1 VDVQASAALVHVH
14 VSAHRTLDLDG
25 LRAVT
30 LLGVELASIHRLD
43 VHHVTLGVNT
53 TGVAVGCR
61 DDCAASRVEAEV
73 RLVHQLFVE
82 AGVDGSVVVGGDGVV
97 LIVLWVDLSAVLEE
111 FVEDRLLL
119 VVVNVHAFSLDCTA
133 MRSKDQTVI
142 SLHFHKESQAQI

>member
-1 VDVQASAALVHVH
+1 VHVH
-14 VSAHRTLDLDG
+14 ISAYRTLDLDG

-30 LLGVELASIHRLD
+30 LLSVELASVHRLD
-43 VHHVTLGVNT
+43 VHDVALGVNT
-53 TGVAVGCR
+53 AGVVVGCR

-82 AGVDGSVVVGGDGVV
+82 AGIDGSVVVGSDGMV
-97 LIVLWVDLSAVLEE
+97 LIVLRVDLGSVLEE

-142 SLHFHKESQAQI
+142 SLHFHKDSQAQI